1 MSQVLF
7 DDQDT
12 VPVRC
17 SVRDFVEFLL
27 RSGDIDSRSARKDP
41 DTMREGAEMHRRIQ
55 KEQGGAY
62 AAEVPLSHTCLVTYG
77 RFTFALTVE
86 GRADGILTAPEGD
99 YGVPAMEAV
108 NLITDDKNA
117 LPFRRE
123 TVVIDEIKT
132 MLRDVGRLTAP
143 VPEHLAQAK
152 CYAYFHCMKDEL
164 DEIAVRMT
172 YVTLGNSRRNYFIGV
187 YTKDE
192 LSEWYYA
199 LCREYARFEEWR
211 LEHRSSRDAAIRAME
226 FPFEYRPGQDTLVKN
241 VYRTILR
248 ERKLFLE
255 APTGVGKTI
264 STVYPAVKSMG
275 EGLTEKI
282 FYLTAKTIT
291 RTVAEETFSLLTDRG
306 LVFLPITIT
315 AKEKMCVLPKPDCNP
330 ESCPRAK
337 GHFDRINEAL
347 YAMLSTLVEKNTFEQ
362 IEENSSAP
370 DGETLSE
377 GTPTAGAASLTTAPY
392 TDAESTALRKGLL
405 FSRDMILEYAERYQ
419 VCPYEMSLDL
429 ALFADAVICDYNYA
443 FDPEVYFRRFF
454 GGEVRRNYT
463 MLIDEAHNLVER
475 AREMYSAELVKE
487 DFLAAKPEMAFYP
500 PAVKALN
507 ACNRALLTIKQTH
520 ERFSVLELPDTVPMN
535 LMRFC
540 SAIDELVSERPASV
554 PEFTTDLYF
563 TARHFLAMYEQADD
577 HYECYCDYLD
587 DNRFLLRLQC
597 MDPSRPLDE
606 RLSLCRSSI
615 LFSATL
621 LPIRYYKDQLSGG
634 PEDYAV
640 YAESPFDP
648 DNRLVLIADDVSTR
662 YKRRTAD
669 EFRRIADYIADF
681 CAAKP
686 GNYMAFFPSYRY
698 LTEIAMLLEDREDI
712 RLLVQQNAM
721 TEPEREEFLS
731 AFSEDNEGTLL
742 GLCVLGGI
750 FSEGIDLTAD
760 RLIGAIIVG
769 PGLPMVCNERELF
782 RMYYAERCDAG
793 FEYAYQYPGMNKVL
807 QAAGRV
813 IRTTEDVGAI
823 LLLDDR
829 FLQSSYQSLF
839 PREWGNCRRV
849 SRDDMADVLRGFWD
863 SKR

>member
-1 MSQVLF
+1 MGQVLF
-7 DDQDT
+7 DNQDT

-55 KEQGGAY
+55 KEQGGSY
-62 AAEVPLSHTCLVTYG
+62 AAEVPLSNTSLVTYG

-86 GRADGILTAPEGD
+86 GRADGILTVPQGD
-99 YGVPAMEAV
+99 YGIPPLESVT
-108 NLITDDKNA
+108 LITEDKTV
-117 LPFRRE
+117 LPFAQD
-123 TVVIDEIKT
+123 TCMIDEIKT
-132 MLRDVGRLTAP
+132 MLRDVGKLTAP

-152 CYAYFHCMKDEL
+152 CYAYFYCMKEDL
-164 DEIAVRMT
+164 DRIAVRMT
-172 YVTLGNSRRNYFIGV
+172 YVTLGSGRRNYFIGV
-187 YTKDE
+187 YTRAE
-192 LSEWYYA
+192 LTDWYYD

-211 LEHRSSRDAAIRAME
+211 LEHLNARNASIRAME
-226 FPFEYRPGQDTLVKN
+226 FPFPYRPGQDTLVKN

-291 RTVAEETFSLLTDRG
+291 RTVAEETFTLLTDRG

-315 AKEKMCVLPKPDCNP
+315 AKEKMCVLQKPECNP

-347 YAMLSTLVEKNTFEQ
+347 YAMLSTLVECPNDTPS
-362 IEENSSAP
+362 IDDTENSSEPIDA
-370 DGETLSE
+370 E
-377 GTPTAGAASLTTAPY
+377 AA
-392 TDAESTALRKGLL
+392 AESTSSRKGLL
-405 FSRDMILEYAERYQ
+405 FSRDMILSYAEKYQ

-454 GGEVRRNYT
+454 AGEVRRNYT

-475 AREMYSAELVKE
+475 AREMYSAALIKE
-487 DFLAAKPEMAFYP
+487 DFLTAKAEMAFYP
-500 PAVKALN
+500 PAAKALQS
-507 ACNRALLTIKQTH
+507 CNRAMLTIKQTH
-520 ERFSVLELPDTVPMN
+520 EGFSEVELPDSFCTC

-554 PEFTTDLYF
+554 PEFTTTLYF
-563 TARHFLAMYEQADD
+563 NVRHFLAMYEQADD
-577 HYECYCDYLD
+577 HYKSYCDYLE
-587 DNRFLLRLQC
+587 DNRFLIRLQC

-662 YKRRTAD
+662 YKRRTSD
-669 EFRRIADYIADF
+669 EYRRIADYITDF
-681 CAAKP
+681 CSAKP

-698 LTEIAMLLEDREDI
+698 LTEIAAFLEDQPGI

-721 TEPEREEFLS
+721 SEPEREEFLS
-731 AFSEDNEGTLL
+731 AFAEEQEGTLL

-782 RMYYAERCDAG
+782 RAYYAERCDTG

-829 FLQSSYQSLF
+829 FLQSSYRNLF
-839 PREWGNCRRV
+839 PREWDNCCRI
-849 SRDDMADVLRGFWD
+849 SRENLKDVLTRFWE
-863 SKR
+863 KHKKN

>member
-1 MSQVLF
+1 MKQVLF
-7 DDQDT
+7 DDMDT

-77 RFTFALTVE
+77 RFTFSLTIE
-86 GRADGILTAPEGD
+86 GRADGILTASAGD
-99 YGVPAMEAV
+99 YGVPALEAV
-108 NLITDDKNA
+108 TLVTEDKTA
-117 LPFRRE
+117 LPFQRD

-132 MLRDVGRLTAP
+132 MLRDVGKLTAP

-152 CYAYFHCMKDEL
+152 CYAYFYCMKEEL
-164 DEIAVRMT
+164 PEIAVRMT
-172 YVTLGNSRRNYFIGV
+172 YVTLGNGRRNYFLGI
-187 YTKDE
+187 YTREE

-211 LEHRSSRDAAIRAME
+211 LEHLNARNESIRFLS

-291 RTVAEETFSLLTDRG
+291 RTVAEETFSLLTSRG

-315 AKEKMCVLPKPDCNP
+315 AKEKMCVLPKPECNP

-347 YAMLSTLVEKNTFEQ
+347 YAMLSTLVESHV
-362 IEENSSAP
+362 EETSRDY
-370 DGETLSE
+370 DGEVS
-377 GTPTAGAASLTTAPY
+377 PQSDAAAIN
-392 TDAESTALRKGLL
+392 ESTSGRKGLL

-487 DFLAAKPEMAFYP
+487 DFLAAKAEMSFYP
-500 PAVKALN
+500 PAAKALN
-507 ACNRALLTIKQTH
+507 ACNRALLTIKQEH
-520 ERFSVLELPDTVPMN
+520 ERFSVLEMLPEAVCSG

-577 HYECYCDYLD
+577 HYQCYCDYLD

-606 RLSLCRSSI
+606 RLSLCRSSV

-669 EFRRIADYIADF
+669 EFRRIAGYIADF

-698 LTEIAMLLEDREDI
+698 LTEIALLLEGREDI

-721 TEPEREEFLS
+721 SEPEREAFLS

-782 RMYYAERCDAG
+782 RMYYADRCDAG

-849 SRDDMADVLRGFWD
+849 SRDDMADVLHGFWD
-863 SKR
+863 RKR